1 MAVSFVARKCT
12 QCAGK
17 LQYIKEKKIW
27 KCLYCGAE
35 IEREEQYDGLFTI
48 KNVVRQSLL
57 DTAYRRLDSASKNVI
72 ECEKIDSRYVGTL
85 IAKITH
91 EMITVITPGACSDR
105 DAKNI
110 FAQLK
115 KNYELLK
122 SQNPSI
128 TDDEEALY
136 EFLEEA
142 DIYAT
147 LVLVFD
153 SLNDTSRRDYVL
165 SLLDAKGV
173 YSKAANSNLLSY
185 AIKNNHLDMVDD
197 IISNADNVD
206 VKAALSE
213 ILTKYPDGEKK
224 GQNIN
229 RLFDTGALKTEDKPI
244 VEKYISSSQDSKATK
259 ASVIVSSL
267 NNGMRIGLETI
278 IDNVMKSADK
288 DQVDAVATAICKS
301 KLSDEDVL
309 RLVDFGFASGSPDIA
324 ISILDCLKQSDQ
336 YLLIPAKF
344 LISLLSMDAYSSED
358 KVKILN
364 KCFEFKMDNK
374 AFESVVTNYLCYN
387 ASSAQNRKPV
397 LSCLFEKATSFPTNT
412 VETYVLK
419 SNTDG
424 EEKPNVISA
433 MFDKGLN
440 VSFFNDLL
448 SKYMN
453 SSIDAPE
460 TKAKIVN
467 VLSEKGLKVDPSSF
481 IEYICESSDDL
492 PEKMQFIKRMINNG
506 SQLRG
511 DAANTYLERTSPSS
525 FSAELF
531 ALIFSPSSTF
541 SAKGIEKYLLEMK
554 DREANKASNLKT
566 IIEHS
571 SVSVASMKSQVTH
584 LGNSIGCN
592 LLQAYLLTTTDSIQ
606 LATEIVDYFV
616 NQAKIKI
623 NAEISVSGS
632 SMKLKKYVASNKEKL
647 SDVTNAIC
655 EKYKVYS
662 MLF

>member
-1 MAVSFVARKCT
+1 
-12 QCAGK
+12 
-17 LQYIKEKKIW
+17 
-27 KCLYCGAE
+27 
-35 IEREEQYDGLFTI
+35 
-48 KNVVRQSLL
+48 
-57 DTAYRRLDSASKNVI
+57 
-72 ECEKIDSRYVGTL
+72 
-85 IAKITH
+85 
-91 EMITVITPGACSDR
+91 
-105 DAKNI
+105 
-110 FAQLK
+110 
-115 KNYELLK
+115 
-122 SQNPSI
+122 
-128 TDDEEALY
+128 
-136 EFLEEA
+136 
-142 DIYAT
+142 
-147 LVLVFD
+147 
-153 SLNDTSRRDYVL
+153 
-165 SLLDAKGV
+165 
-173 YSKAANSNLLSY
+173 
-185 AIKNNHLDMVDD
+185 
-197 IISNADNVD
+197 
-206 VKAALSE
+206 
-213 ILTKYPDGEKK
+213 
-224 GQNIN
+224 
-229 RLFDTGALKTEDKPI
+229 
-244 VEKYISSSQDSKATK
+244 
-259 ASVIVSSL
+259 
-267 NNGMRIGLETI
+267 MRIGLETI
-278 IDNVMKSADK
+278 IDNVMKSANK
-288 DQVDAVATAICKS
+288 EQVDAVASAICKS

-324 ISILDCLKQSDQ
+324 ISILECLKQSGQ

-387 ASSAQNRKPV
+387 ASSAKNRKPV

-511 DAANTYLERTSPSS
+511 DAANTYLERTSPAA

-554 DREANKASNLKT
+554 DREANKANNLKT

>member
-85 IAKITH
+85 IAKIAH

-197 IISNADNVD
+197 IISNANNVD

-224 GQNIN
+224 GQNIS

-278 IDNVMKSADK
+278 IDNVMKSANK
-288 DQVDAVATAICKS
+288 EQVDAVASAICKS

-324 ISILDCLKQSDQ
+324 ISILECLKQSGQ

-467 VLSEKGLKVDPSSF
+467 VLSEKGLKVNPSSF

-511 DAANTYLERTSPSS
+511 DAANTYLERTSPVA

-554 DREANKASNLKT
+554 DREANKANNLKT

>member
-1 MAVSFVARKCT
+1 MAVRFVARKCT

-85 IAKITH
+85 IAKIAH

-185 AIKNNHLDMVDD
+185 AIKNNHLDMGDD
-197 IISNADNVD
+197 IISNANNVD
-206 VKAALSE
+206 E
-213 ILTKYPDGEKK
+213 
-224 GQNIN
+224 
-229 RLFDTGALKTEDKPI
+229 
-244 VEKYISSSQDSKATK
+244 YISSSQDSKATK

-278 IDNVMKSADK
+278 IDNVMKSANK
-288 DQVDAVATAICKS
+288 EQVDAVASAICKS

-324 ISILDCLKQSDQ
+324 ISILECLKQSGQ

-358 KVKILN
+358 KV
-364 KCFEFKMDNK
+364 
-374 AFESVVTNYLCYN
+374 
-387 ASSAQNRKPV
+387 
-397 LSCLFEKATSFPTNT
+397 
-412 VETYVLK
+412 
-419 SNTDG
+419 
-424 EEKPNVISA
+424 
-433 MFDKGLN
+433 
-440 VSFFNDLL
+440 
-448 SKYMN
+448 
-453 SSIDAPE
+453 
-460 TKAKIVN
+460 
-467 VLSEKGLKVDPSSF
+467 
-481 IEYICESSDDL
+481 
-492 PEKMQFIKRMINNG
+492 
-506 SQLRG
+506 
-511 DAANTYLERTSPSS
+511 
-525 FSAELF
+525 
-531 ALIFSPSSTF
+531 
-541 SAKGIEKYLLEMK
+541 
-554 DREANKASNLKT
+554 
-566 IIEHS
+566 
-571 SVSVASMKSQVTH
+571 
-584 LGNSIGCN
+584 
-592 LLQAYLLTTTDSIQ
+592 
-606 LATEIVDYFV
+606 
-616 NQAKIKI
+616 
-623 NAEISVSGS
+623 
-632 SMKLKKYVASNKEKL
+632 
-647 SDVTNAIC
+647 
-655 EKYKVYS
+655 
-662 MLF
+662 

>member
-27 KCLYCGAE
+27 KCMYCGAE

-85 IAKITH
+85 IAKIAH

-115 KNYELLK
+115 KNYETLK
-122 SQNPSI
+122 NQSSSI
-128 TDDEEALY
+128 SDDEEALY
-136 EFLEEA
+136 DFLEEA

-147 LVLVFD
+147 LILVFD
-153 SLNDTSRRDYVL
+153 SLNDTSRRDYVS

-185 AIKNNHLDMVDD
+185 AIKNSHLDMVDD

-206 VKAALSE
+206 VKTALSE
-213 ILTKYPDGEKK
+213 ILAKYPDGEKK
-224 GQNIN
+224 SQNVS
-229 RLFDTGALKTEDKPI
+229 RLFDTGALTAEDKSI
-244 VEKYISSSQDSKATK
+244 VEKYISDSQDSKVTK
-259 ASVIVSSL
+259 ASVVVSSL
-267 NNGMRIGLETI
+267 GNGMKLGLETT
-278 IDNVMKSADK
+278 IDNVLKNSDK
-288 DQVDAVATAICKS
+288 EQVDMVVSAICKN
-301 KLSDEDVL
+301 KLSDDEVL
-309 RLVDFGFASGSPDIA
+309 RLVDFGFSSGSVE
-324 ISILDCLKQSDQ
+324 ISISVLEHLKQSGQ

-344 LISLLSMDAYSSED
+344 LISLLNMDSYSPDD
-358 KVKILN
+358 KVRILN

-374 AFESVVTNYLCYN
+374 ALESVVTNYLCYN
-387 ASSAQNRKPV
+387 ASPAQDRKTV
-397 LSCLFEKATSFPTNT
+397 LACLFEKATSFPTNT

-424 EEKPNVISA
+424 EEKPNVVSSI
-433 MFDKGLN
+433 FDKGLN

-453 SSIDAPE
+453 SSIDTAE
-460 TKAKIVN
+460 TKAKVVN
-467 VLSEKGLKVDPSSF
+467 VLSDKGLKVDPSSF
-481 IEYICESSDDL
+481 IEYICDSSDEL
-492 PEKMQFIKRMINNG
+492 PDKMQFIKKMINNG

-511 DAANTYLERTSPSS
+511 DAANKYLEKTTPSA
-525 FSAELF
+525 FSSELF
-531 ALIFSPSSTF
+531 ALIFSTGSTF
-541 SAKGIEKYLLEMK
+541 SAKGLEKYLLEMK
-554 DREANKASNLKT
+554 DREANKLSNLKT

-571 SVSVASMKSQVTH
+571 SASISSLRSQVTH
-584 LGNSIGCN
+584 LGNSVDCN
-592 LLQAYLLTTTDSIQ
+592 LLQAYLLTTTDSLQ
-606 LATEIVDYFV
+606 LATDIVDYFV

-632 SMKLKKYVASNKEKL
+632 TMKLKKYVSSNKEKL
-647 SDVTNAIC
+647 SDISNAIC